1 MKDFNKDL
9 FYINRFNISRYN
21 KKTRAGKIFS
31 TKSKKIPD
39 TINPDGYPAFSHD
52 LYSDYARTV
61 MTNLVKNTFYKD
73 QKTLAGESVKLHK
86 SMVQK
91 DKEFHLKGLKFARE
105 VSNIKLQIL
114 IGIAAQDSIKNY
126 SYEDTLQ
133 YLLNSFPVHKVLE
146 YIEINRNKVFNKGYG
161 TKQKQR
167 IIKYLQNLS
176 EHRFEYYT
184 LKYKN
189 QFRDLLILTHPS
201 ESQLGMEK
209 YKMTKYVM
217 SEEPITEK
225 QTAFKTL
232 VLNNLTDP
240 RRFGEILIEHEIPW
254 EITTSLKLQNS
265 ESWFARMTQMSS
277 GSLLGNIATLERH
290 QVFSFDEA
298 FDYLKERLTPKYLK
312 ASKIL
317 PLQVIKAYLYSHD
330 NKVRE
335 ILRNSFIDSFSV
347 PLEYLEHKKVHI
359 SLDISASMS
368 KEPVLTEATIAA
380 SFVPNCK
387 DVEIIYFSEKLYREG
402 EHAKKF
408 WGDPITLPNIT
419 KQGRGSIKSMVKEIF
434 RLPECILGATDTS
447 VGVKDALENGEEYD
461 FFIVL
466 TDEQQNT
473 GTMLYEVFKK
483 YNQRINPYVML
494 IVINVTPYEW
504 HNVPDDDPNIIVY
517 QTITP

>member
-1 MKDFNKDL
+1 
-9 FYINRFNISRYN
+9 
-21 KKTRAGKIFS
+21 
-31 TKSKKIPD
+31 
-39 TINPDGYPAFSHD
+39 
-52 LYSDYARTV
+52 
-61 MTNLVKNTFYKD
+61 
-73 QKTLAGESVKLHK
+73 
-86 SMVQK
+86 
-91 DKEFHLKGLKFARE
+91 
-105 VSNIKLQIL
+105 
-114 IGIAAQDSIKNY
+114 
-126 SYEDTLQ
+126 
-133 YLLNSFPVHKVLE
+133 
-146 YIEINRNKVFNKGYG
+146 
-161 TKQKQR
+161 
-167 IIKYLQNLS
+167 
-176 EHRFEYYT
+176 
-184 LKYKN
+184 
-189 QFRDLLILTHPS
+189 
-201 ESQLGMEK
+201 
-209 YKMTKYVM
+209 
-217 SEEPITEK
+217 
-225 QTAFKTL
+225 
-232 VLNNLTDP
+232 
-240 RRFGEILIEHEIPW
+240 EIPW

-290 QVFSFDEA
+290 GVFEYDSA
-298 FDYLKERLTPKYLK
+298 FDYLKERLKPKYLK

-330 NKVRE
+330 NNVRE
-335 ILRNSFIDSFSV
+335 ILQNSFIDSFSV
-347 PLEYLEHKKVHI
+347 PIEALEDKKVHI

-447 VGVKDALENGEEYD
+447 VGVKDALENREEYD

-483 YNQRINPYVML
+483 YNQRINPYAML

-517 QTITP
+517 QTITPALFQNLKFLTSSAEAISEVQV